1 MKKHIG
7 LLLFLIFFS
16 SGTLAS
22 TLLIMGDSL
31 SAGYGLSQGEEWP
44 ALLQTKL
51 QQEFPEAKYNIINA
65 SISGETSQGGLKR
78 LNKLLD
84 KHQPQLVVLEL
95 GANDGLR
102 GQSLKQMR
110 NNLTQMIELS
120 MQHQAKVLLL
130 GIRIPPNYGERY
142 SQTFHQVY
150 FDLATQHNIVLVPFF
165 LENVAGAEDDKE
177 LMQKD
182 ALHPTAK
189 AQPIILNNIWQSLI
203 SVLQSK
209 P

>member
-7 LLLFLIFFS
+7 LLLFLVFFS
-16 SGTLAS
+16 SSTLAN

-51 QQEFPEAKYNIINA
+51 QQEFPEAEYNIINA

-78 LNKLLD
+78 FKKLFEQ
-84 KHQPQLVVLEL
+84 HQPQIVVLEL

-110 NNLTQMIELS
+110 NNLEQMIEFSLK
-120 MQHQAKVLLL
+120 QQAGILLL
-130 GIRIPPNYGERY
+130 GIHIPPNYGQRY
-142 SQTFHQVY
+142 SQAFHQVY
-150 FDLATQHNIVLVPFF
+150 LDLAKQHKIELVPFF
-165 LENVAGAEDDKE
+165 LKNVADADSSD

-182 ALHPTAK
+182 GLHPTAK
-189 AQPIILNNIWQSLI
+189 AQTIILNNIWPSLI
-203 SVLQSK
+203 NVLQSN